1 MVASRHPVNRLF
13 VKSGTRPLWW
23 LPGSAAT
30 GLILLLSLGP
40 LAALL
45 WQAGGLAP
53 RTLLADPYL
62 RHVLGF
68 SLGQALFSTL
78 LSLGVAI
85 PVARA
90 LARRRFTGRRL
101 LLKLF
106 GLSLVLPVIIAI
118 FGIVAV
124 HGKQGWLPQLLRSL
138 GLEPGNYLY
147 GLFGILLAHVFFN
160 MPLAARLLLQ
170 SIESIPESSWR
181 LASQLG
187 MRSSHI
193 FRLLEWPLIRAQ
205 LPGLASL
212 IFMLCFTSFTTV
224 LALGGGPKSTTLEV
238 AVYQALR
245 FDFDLAT
252 AGGLALVQLLLT
264 AALLLLQHKLQTTPA
279 NRLSSRRPCLRPDRH
294 QPGTLA
300 VDTLAL
306 LSGLAIF
313 LPPLLAIVV
322 AGFHPGLLTALS
334 SNRLWQASGQ
344 SILIAL
350 AAGTLATL
358 LGAALLLTS
367 RHLKVRE
374 HKRRAAALWE
384 ASGSMILM
392 IPAVVLSTGLFIMF
406 MPFTDVFALGPWLVV
421 LVNALMALPYVLR
434 TLSAPMQLV
443 VRQYD
448 RLADSLGV
456 RGLHR
461 LRLVE
466 WPLLRRPL
474 AQAAALSMILS
485 LGDLGAIAMFGS
497 QELTTLPWL
506 LYQQLGSYRL
516 TEAAATALLL
526 LMLCFSLF
534 WLVER
539 GLGGKHVEH

>member
-1 MVASRHPVNRLF
+1 MSPIFARAQA
-13 VKSGTRPLWW
+13 RPLWW

-30 GLILLLSLGP
+30 LIILLLSLGP

-45 WQAGGLAP
+45 WQAGSLAP

-68 SLGQALFSTL
+68 SLWQALLSTL
-78 LSLGVAI
+78 LSLGLAI

-90 LARRRFTGRRL
+90 LARRRFIGRRL

-124 HGKQGWLPQLLRSL
+124 HGKQGWLPQLLHGL
-138 GLEPGNYLY
+138 GLSPSNYLY
-147 GLFGILLAHVFFN
+147 GLPGILLAHVFFN

-252 AGGLALVQLLLT
+252 AGGLALVQLILT
-264 AALLLLQHKLQTTPA
+264 AGLLMLQHKLQSSPA
-279 NRLSSRRPCLRPDRH
+279 SRISARRPCLRPDRH
-294 QPGTLA
+294 QPGTGLVDALALGIGLA
-300 VDTLAL
+300 V
-306 LSGLAIF
+306 F

-322 AGFHPGLLTALS
+322 AGLNPGLPGALTS
-334 SNRLWQASGQ
+334 SKLWLASGQ
-344 SILIAL
+344 SLLIAL
-350 AAGTLATL
+350 AAGSLATL
-358 LGAALLLTS
+358 LGSALLLTS
-367 RHLKVRE
+367 RHLRVRDR
-374 HKRRAAALWE
+374 KRRAAALWE
-384 ASGSMILM
+384 ASGSVILM
-392 IPAVVLSTGLFIMF
+392 IPAVVLSTGLFILF
-406 MPFTDVFALGPWLVV
+406 MPFADVFALGPWLVV

-526 LMLCFSLF
+526 LLLCFSLF
-534 WLVER
+534 WLIER
-539 GLGGKHVEH
+539 GLGGKHAEH

>member
-1 MVASRHPVNRLF
+1 MAASRHPVIPH
-13 VKSGTRPLWW
+13 SRPLWW
-23 LPGSAAT
+23 LPGSVAT
-30 GLILLLSLGP
+30 SVILMLSLGP

-45 WQAGGLAP
+45 WQAGTLP
-53 RTLLADPYL
+53 SSLLADPYL

-68 SLGQALFSTL
+68 SLGQALLSTL
-78 LSLGVAI
+78 LSLGLAI

-90 LARRRFTGRRL
+90 LARRRFRGRRL

-124 HGKQGWLPQLLRSL
+124 HGSQGWLPHALRSL
-138 GLEPGNYLY
+138 GLDPGNYLY

-160 MPLAARLLLQ
+160 MPLAARLILQ
-170 SIESIPESSWR
+170 GIESIPESSWR

-193 FRLLEWPLIRAQ
+193 FRLLEWPIIRGL

-264 AALLLLQHKLQTTPA
+264 AGLLLLQHKLQTSPSS
-279 NRLSSRRPCLRPDRH
+279 RLTSRRPCLRPDRQ
-294 QPGTLA
+294 QPGTRLMDMA
-300 VDTLAL
+300 TLTL
-306 LSGLAIF
+306 GLAIF
-313 LPPLLAIVV
+313 LPPLLAIVI
-322 AGFHPGLLTALS
+322 AGFNPGLLTALGS
-334 SNRLWQASGQ
+334 SQLWQAGGQ
-344 SILIAL
+344 SLGIAL
-350 AAGTLATL
+350 AAGSLATL
-358 LGAALLLTS
+358 LGAGLLLTS
-367 RHLKVRE
+367 RHLRVRAR
-374 HKRRAAALWE
+374 KQRAAALWE

-392 IPAVVLSTGLFIMF
+392 IPAVVLSTGLFILF

-461 LRLVE
+461 LRYVE

-474 AQAAALSMILS
+474 ALAMALSMILS

-497 QELTTLPWL
+497 QALTTLPWL

-516 TEAAATALLL
+516 TDAAATALLL
-526 LMLCFSLF
+526 LTLCFSLF

-539 GLGGKHVEH
+539 GLGGKNQDAG

>member
-1 MVASRHPVNRLF
+1 MAASRHPVS
-13 VKSGTRPLWW
+13 SGRRSLWW

-30 GLILLLSLGP
+30 LVILLLSIGP
-40 LAALL
+40 LVALL
-45 WQAGGLAP
+45 WQAGALSP
-53 RTLLADPYL
+53 RALLGDPYL

-68 SLGQALFSTL
+68 SLWQALLSTL
-78 LSLGVAI
+78 LSLGLAI

-118 FGIVAV
+118 FGMVAV
-124 HGKQGWLPQLLRSL
+124 HGRQGWLPQLLHGL
-138 GLEPGNYLY
+138 GLDPGNYLY

-160 MPLAARLLLQ
+160 MPLAARLILQ

-193 FRLLEWPLIRAQ
+193 FRLLEWPLIRGI

-264 AALLLLQHKLQTTPA
+264 LALLLLQHKLQTTPA
-279 NRLSSRRPCLRPDRH
+279 SRLTSRRPCLRPDRH
-294 QPGTLA
+294 QKGSTL
-300 VDTLAL
+300 VDGLAL
-306 LSGLAIF
+306 TMGLAIF

-322 AGFHPGLLTALS
+322 AGFNPGLLAALGS
-334 SNRLWQASGQ
+334 PQLWQAGGQ
-344 SILIAL
+344 SLGIAL
-350 AAGTLATL
+350 AAGSLATL
-358 LGAALLLTS
+358 LGAGLLLTS
-367 RHLKVRE
+367 RHLRVRDR
-374 HKRRAAALWE
+374 KRRAAALWE

-392 IPAVVLSTGLFIMF
+392 IPAVVLSTGLFILF

-474 AQAAALSMILS
+474 ALAMALSMILS

-497 QELTTLPWL
+497 QTLTTLPWL

-526 LMLCFSLF
+526 LTLCFSLF

-539 GLGGKHVEH
+539 GLGGRHVDH

>member
-30 GLILLLSLGP
+30 LLILLLSLGP

-68 SLGQALFSTL
+68 SLGQALLSTL
-78 LSLGVAI
+78 LSLGLAI

-138 GLEPGNYLY
+138 GLDPGNYLY

-160 MPLAARLLLQ
+160 MPLAARLILQ

-187 MRSSHI
+187 MRSFHI

>member
-1 MVASRHPVNRLF
+1 MAASRHPVSHHAL
-13 VKSGTRPLWW
+13 KPQARPLWW

-30 GLILLLSLGP
+30 LLILLLSLGP

-45 WQAGGLAP
+45 WQAGTLP
-53 RTLLADPYL
+53 SSLLADPYL

-68 SLGQALFSTL
+68 SLGQALLSTL

-90 LARRRFTGRRL
+90 LARRRFPGRAL

-118 FGIVAV
+118 FGMVAV
-124 HGKQGWLPQLLRSL
+124 HGRQGWLPQLLRAL
-138 GLEPGNYLY
+138 GLDPGNYLY

-160 MPLAARLLLQ
+160 MPLAARLILQ

-193 FRLLEWPLIRAQ
+193 FRLLEWPLIRGI

-264 AALLLLQHKLQTTPA
+264 VALLLLQHRLQTTPA
-279 NRLSSRRPCLRPDRH
+279 SRLSSHRPCLRPDRH
-294 QPGTLA
+294 QNGSAL
-300 VDTLAL
+300 VDGLAL
-306 LSGLAIF
+306 ATGLAIF
-313 LPPLLAIVV
+313 LPPLLAIIV
-322 AGFHPGLLTALS
+322 AGFNPGLLTALAS
-334 SNRLWQASGQ
+334 PGLWQAGGQ
-344 SILIAL
+344 SLVIAL

-358 LGAALLLTS
+358 LGAGLLLTS
-367 RHLKVRE
+367 RHLRVRGR
-374 HKRRAAALWE
+374 KRRAAALWE

-406 MPFTDVFALGPWLVV
+406 MPFVDVFALGPWLVV

-474 AQAAALSMILS
+474 ALAMALSMILS

-497 QELTTLPWL
+497 QALTTLPWL

-526 LMLCFSLF
+526 LTLCFSLF

-539 GLGGKHVEH
+539 GLGGKHAEH

>member
-1 MVASRHPVNRLF
+1 MAASRHPVNAG
-13 VKSGTRPLWW
+13 SRPLWW

-30 GLILLLSLGP
+30 LLILLLSLGP

-45 WQAGGLAP
+45 WQAGTLSP

-68 SLGQALFSTL
+68 SLGQALLSTL
-78 LSLGVAI
+78 LSLGLAI

-90 LARRRFTGRRL
+90 LARRRFPGRAL

-118 FGIVAV
+118 FGMVAV
-124 HGKQGWLPQLLRSL
+124 HGRQGWLPQLLRGL
-138 GLEPGNYLY
+138 GLDPGNYLY

-160 MPLAARLLLQ
+160 MPLAARLMLQ
-170 SIESIPESSWR
+170 SIESVPETSWR

-193 FRLLEWPLIRAQ
+193 FRLLEWPLIRGV

-264 AALLLLQHKLQTTPA
+264 VALLLLQHRLQTTPA
-279 NRLSSRRPCLRPDRH
+279 SRFTSRRPCLRPDRH
-294 QPGTLA
+294 QPGTGLVDA
-300 VDTLAL
+300 VAL
-306 LSGLAIF
+306 CTGLAIF

-322 AGFHPGLLTALS
+322 AGFNPGLLTALAS
-334 SNRLWQASGQ
+334 PGLWQAGGQ
-344 SILIAL
+344 SLAIAL
-350 AAGTLATL
+350 AAGSLATL
-358 LGAALLLTS
+358 LGAGLLLTS
-367 RHLKVRE
+367 RHLRVRGR
-374 HKRRAAALWE
+374 KRRAAALWE
-384 ASGSMILM
+384 ACGSMILM

-406 MPFTDVFALGPWLVV
+406 MPFADVFALGPWLVV

-474 AQAAALSMILS
+474 ALAMALSMILS

-497 QELTTLPWL
+497 QALTTLPWL

-526 LMLCFSLF
+526 LTLCFSLF

-539 GLGGKHVEH
+539 GLGGKNGEH